1 MQGGWG
7 PWDYK
12 CREVEPVRTQGLLR
26 KDSKQTT
33 AKKPTAGLRSPLSVH
48 LTQGHPSLH
57 STSSPRKDPV
67 QSLLPTLTALVVE
80 CCPSFSHPLRQQGW
94 QSNNLHP
101 TITHHFLY
109 EVPAPRTHTPG
120 MQTPPPPSVSL
131 SVSCFLFLSSSVC
144 LWSSRLPV
152 PHPPLS
158 PLPSFSVT
166 VFLGPRLALCTFLS
180 WYPFFFAFVSS
191 RAISLQFL
199 YMLKT
204 TFPV

>member
-1 MQGGWG
+1 MC
-7 PWDYK
+7 P
-12 CREVEPVRTQGLLR
+12 PVT
-26 KDSKQTT
+26 
-33 AKKPTAGLRSPLSVH
+33 
-48 LTQGHPSLH
+48 GH
-57 STSSPRKDPV
+57 
-67 QSLLPTLTALVVE
+67 
-80 CCPSFSHPLRQQGW
+80 CCPSSSPSSEPPSPPPHLGLLAISRRESESYLLNFSLAIPSLSLAARPRLPGRPALWLLFHLELLESHCLLSASSPPSPSSPGRREGRVVELPGPWHRPAQ
-94 QSNNLHP
+94 
-101 TITHHFLY
+101 
-109 EVPAPRTHTPG
+109 APRTHTPG

-166 VFLGPRLALCTFLS
+166 VFLGPHLALCTFLS
-180 WYPFFFAFVSS
+180 WSPFFFAFVSS